1 MGGGISHQLEA
12 YVGQIK
18 GFGRAGQVNRTVHVV
33 DYQDLSSDFFMPNAD
48 GVEPLE
54 FWEGSIKSLED
65 PSGKVALLIKAQ
77 PQKG

>member
-33 DYQDLSSDFFMPNAD
+33 DYQNLSSDFFMPNAD
-48 GVEPLE
+48 EVEPLE
-54 FWEGSIKSLED
+54 FWEGSI
-65 PSGKVALLIKAQ
+65 
-77 PQKG
+77 